1 MKRRMEDRIRQLCSD
16 VVAEKDEQKVHE
28 LSEELRILLRRHALG
43 LRSNLG
49 NYSFVERRTMLNIS
63 RKGSR
68 NGHHK

>member
-16 VVAEKDEQKVHE
+16 VVAENDEEKVHE
-28 LSEELRILLRRHALG
+28 LSEELRILLRRHASA